1 MNSVEQI
8 HSNFNKFKKSNSKN
22 SINSNQNTKN
32 NVTMN
37 LNVSFVKIKNIGE
50 A

>member
-8 HSNFNKFKKSNSKN
+8 HSNFNKLKKSNSNN
-22 SINSNQNTKN
+22 SINSNKNTKN

-37 LNVSFVKIKNIGE
+37 LNVSFVKIKNIGD